1 MDRLPEK
8 FQERNG
14 TGSQV
19 IEWKQNMKWDES
31 QDHSRNEKEQEGL
44 VPAVPGA
51 PSRVANEEQKYFEVR
66 IHKVMTSVTSVTSVI

>member
-1 MDRLPEK
+1 
-8 FQERNG
+8 
-14 TGSQV
+14 
-19 IEWKQNMKWDES
+19 MKWDES